1 MNLGTLLATGKSIM
15 KGQVKISYRAS
26 RQVYLPKFGPVKN
39 PFKPETAPP
48 SAETGHAAP
57 VARRSAHAAPE
68 PLVPATGNHF
78 TSPAQPVPTPPA
90 AAEKRAHWTG
100 KFNPAQIFRHATAQ
114 NAANPPGEAAKAQ
127 KTAATQAELSLD
139 SVKVVHNDLSDVD
152 VEVVPMKSRS
162 GGAELQ
168 EPKKPWEFLGER
180 LLGIEAS

>member
-1 MNLGTLLATGKSIM
+1 MNLGTLLATGKSLV
-15 KGQVKISYRAS
+15 KGQVKISYRAN

-39 PFKPETAPP
+39 PFKPETALP

-57 VARRSAHAAPE
+57 AAPRTAPAAPE
-68 PLVPATGNHF
+68 TLVPAAGNHF
-78 TSPAQPVPTPPA
+78 TRLTQPVPAPPA
-90 AAEKRAHWTG
+90 TVEKKAHWTG
-100 KFNPAQIFRHATAQ
+100 KFNPAQIFRHVTAQ
-114 NAANPPGEAAKAQ
+114 NAANSAGYAAKAQ

-162 GGAELQ
+162 GAAESQ
-168 EPKKPWEFLGER
+168 TPKKSWEFLGER